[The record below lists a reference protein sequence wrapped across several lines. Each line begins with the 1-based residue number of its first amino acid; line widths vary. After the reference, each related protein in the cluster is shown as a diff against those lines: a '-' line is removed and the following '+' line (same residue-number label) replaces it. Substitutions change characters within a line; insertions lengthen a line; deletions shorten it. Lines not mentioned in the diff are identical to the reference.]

1 MILTDH
7 STNRKDY
14 NGKQLVV
21 AALKHERLPAV
32 PWVPFAGV
40 HAGRLKGYTAREVLT
55 DVGKLTE
62 SLLAVHELYL
72 PDGQP
77 VVFDLQVEAEIL
89 GCSLLWS
96 EDAPPSVADHPLET
110 NPEIPTYLPE
120 STNGRLP
127 LILEATRNL
136 KQAVGETTAIYGLIT
151 GPFTLASHL
160 RGTEV
165 FMDMFD
171 NPDYLHA
178 LMDYT
183 TRVAERI
190 ASFYIE
196 AGVDVLAVV
205 DPVVSQISQRH
216 FSAFLSDP
224 FSRLFGAIR
233 QAGVLSSFFVCGNAT
248 KNLDV
253 MCKTAPDGIAV
264 DENIDLAAAK
274 QVIDRY
280 NITVQGNI
288 PLTTRMLLGTQQ
300 DNMAY
305 VIDLFD
311 QIEEIDR
318 NLILSPGC
326 DMPYD
331 TPVEN
336 VIGVA
341 EAVRNPD
348 MARKVLQNYQAG
360 TFDMAVSL
368 PDYKNL
374 PKPLVEV
381 FTLDS
386 STCAACGY
394 MLNAAQ
400 RAVNEFGG
408 RVDMF
413 EYKMTSPENVAR
425 LNAMGIK
432 NLPSIVINGELKFS
446 SLIPSNRELVAEIEK
461 HLG

>member
-1 MILTDH
+1 MTNH
-7 STNRKDY
+7 SVNRKEY
-14 NGKQLVV
+14 NGRQLVA
-21 AALKHERLPAV
+21 AALRHERLPAV

-40 HAGRLKGYTAREVLT
+40 HAGKLKGYSARDVLT
-55 DVGKLTE
+55 DAGKLTE
-62 SLLAVHELYL
+62 SLLAVHELYH

-96 EDAPPSVADHPLET
+96 EDAPPSVADHPLEI
-110 NPEIPTYLPE
+110 NPQIPVRLPE
-120 STNGRLP
+120 KTDGRLP

-136 KQAVGETTAIYGLIT
+136 KQAVGDTTAIYGLIT

-160 RGTEV
+160 RGTEI

-171 NPDYLHA
+171 NPDYLHE

-183 TRVAERI
+183 TRVAERM
-190 ASFYIE
+190 ASFYIDS
-196 AGVDVLAVV
+196 GVDVLAVV
-205 DPVVSQISQRH
+205 DPVVSQISSRH
-216 FSAFLSDP
+216 FSAFLSEP
-224 FSRLFGAIR
+224 FSLLFAFIR
-233 QAGVLSSFFVCGNAT
+233 QEGVLSSFFVCGNAT

-253 MCKTAPDGIAV
+253 MCKTVPDGIAV

-360 TFDMAVSL
+360 TFDIEVSL
-368 PDYKNL
+368 PDYQNL
-374 PKPLVEV
+374 ARPLVEV

-386 STCAACGY
+386 ATCAACGY
-394 MLNAAQ
+394 MLLAAQ
-400 RAVNEFGG
+400 RAVSELGD
-408 RVDMF
+408 RVDMV
-413 EYKMTSPENVAR
+413 EYKMTKPENVAR

-432 NLPSIVINGELKFS
+432 NLPSIVINGDLKFS
-446 SLIPSNRELVAEIEK
+446 SLIPSNRELIEEIEK